1 MQSDIYFKARIR
13 MSVALKTFYI
23 TSPIYYVN
31 DVAHIGHTSTNL
43 ICDIIARFKRLD
55 GYQVKFLT
63 GTDEHGQKIEKSA
76 LKAGISPQEFTD
88 KVSQTFVNLNQ
99 VMNFSNDDFIR
110 TTEERHKKTVIKV
123 WNKLLA
129 SGNIYLGK
137 YAGWYAVRDEA
148 FYTESELV
156 DGKAPTGAEVEWV
169 EESSYFFKLSAWQD
183 KLIEFY
189 ENNPGF
195 IMPESR
201 RNEVLSF
208 VKSGLNDLSVSRT
221 SLTWGIKVPG
231 EEKHV
236 IYVWL
241 DALFNYYS
249 AIDNDADKKFWPC
262 DLHVIGKDILRFH
275 AVYWPAFLMAAELEL
290 PKCIFAHAWWTN
302 NTEKISKSLGNVI
315 DPIQLVEEFGLD
327 YVRYFL
333 AREMPYGNDK
343 DYSREIFINRIN
355 SDLCNNIGNLV
366 QRVLSFVNKYC
377 GGKIPTPNLDAN
389 DKQLLTV
396 AYAALNEVRGFVE
409 NAQIGLAVDSIIKV
423 SSRANEYIDTQAP
436 WSLRKTDTKRMET
449 VLYTLMEVIRVIG
462 ILLQPFI
469 PNAAEKILD
478 MLAVE
483 GYNFICLNAD
493 TALQPGVSLPAPNIV
508 FPKIEG

>member
-1 MQSDIYFKARIR
+1 
-13 MSVALKTFYI
+13 
-23 TSPIYYVN
+23 
-31 DVAHIGHTSTNL
+31 
-43 ICDIIARFKRLD
+43 
-55 GYQVKFLT
+55 
-63 GTDEHGQKIEKSA
+63 
-76 LKAGISPQEFTD
+76 
-88 KVSQTFVNLNQ
+88 
-99 VMNFSNDDFIR
+99 
-110 TTEERHKKTVIKV
+110 
-123 WNKLLA
+123 
-129 SGNIYLGK
+129 
-137 YAGWYAVRDEA
+137 
-148 FYTESELV
+148 
-156 DGKAPTGAEVEWV
+156 
-169 EESSYFFKLSAWQD
+169 
-183 KLIEFY
+183 
-189 ENNPGF
+189 
-195 IMPESR
+195 MPESR

>member
-1 MQSDIYFKARIR
+1 M
-13 MSVALKTFYI
+13 
-23 TSPIYYVN
+23 
-31 DVAHIGHTSTNL
+31 
-43 ICDIIARFKRLD
+43 
-55 GYQVKFLT
+55 
-63 GTDEHGQKIEKSA
+63 E
-76 LKAGISPQEFTD
+76 GIVVWILEF
-88 KVSQTFVNLNQ
+88 
-99 VMNFSNDDFIR
+99 
-110 TTEERHKKTVIKV
+110 
-123 WNKLLA
+123 
-129 SGNIYLGK
+129 
-137 YAGWYAVRDEA
+137 
-148 FYTESELV
+148 
-156 DGKAPTGAEVEWV
+156 
-169 EESSYFFKLSAWQD
+169 
-183 KLIEFY
+183 
-189 ENNPGF
+189 
-195 IMPESR
+195 
-201 RNEVLSF
+201 
-208 VKSGLNDLSVSRT
+208 
-221 SLTWGIKVPG
+221 
-231 EEKHV
+231 
-236 IYVWL
+236 WL
-241 DALFNYYS
+241 
-249 AIDNDADKKFWPC
+249 
-262 DLHVIGKDILRFH
+262 
-275 AVYWPAFLMAAELEL
+275 
-290 PKCIFAHAWWTN
+290 
-302 NTEKISKSLGNVI
+302 
-315 DPIQLVEEFGLD
+315 EFGLD

-508 FPKIEG
+508 FPKIEGWVFSY